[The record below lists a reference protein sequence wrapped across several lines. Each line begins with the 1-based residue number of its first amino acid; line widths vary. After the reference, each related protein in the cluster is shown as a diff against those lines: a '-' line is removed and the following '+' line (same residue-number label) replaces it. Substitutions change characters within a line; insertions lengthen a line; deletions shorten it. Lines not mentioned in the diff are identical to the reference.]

1 MVKTG
6 FRQRFNKHYLFI
18 RIFMNKTKHW
28 LNVKKNPLI
37 LRLIKTEL
45 MSKITPVPLL
55 IPRTISRSCQ
65 CHKTIANVK
74 TVRRILQKTDLKNIR
89 SSSLFLILP
98 INVKTFKK
106 LQISTWNESNYV
118 IQINNYVYI
127 ILCALCMSLIL

>member
-1 MVKTG
+1 MG
-6 FRQRFNKHYLFI
+6 FRQRFNKHYLLI

-37 LRLIKTEL
+37 LWLIKTEL

-74 TVRRILQKTDLKNIR
+74 TVRRILQKNGHLKNIR
-89 SSSLFLILP
+89 SSSIFLILP

-106 LQISTWNESNYV
+106 LQISTWNELNYV
-118 IQINNYVYI
+118 IEINNYVYI
-127 ILCALCMSLIL
+127 ILCALCMSLTL